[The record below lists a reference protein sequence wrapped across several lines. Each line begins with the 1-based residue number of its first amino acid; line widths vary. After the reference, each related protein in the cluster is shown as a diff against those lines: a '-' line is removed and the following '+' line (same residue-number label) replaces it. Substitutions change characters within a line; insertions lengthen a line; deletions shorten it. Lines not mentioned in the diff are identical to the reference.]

1 MVRFFKRSLN
11 YTCDGTFT
19 YSSTFRYTF
28 FLLLP
33 KIQCVRLCLDSF
45 IDKTSSLSS
54 AQSKMSFKFM
64 NENEI
69 DEVAW
74 KKRGKWENI
83 FFDAIDLNR
92 MGNWWAEN
100 GLCCFIRTASERA
113 NKKNGNWADVPT
125 QSKIKP
131 IEFVSVQFSLLMF
144 FPRECH
150 IQLSGI

>member
-1 MVRFFKRSLN
+1 MKLMKSH
-11 YTCDGTFT
+11 G
-19 YSSTFRYTF
+19 
-28 FLLLP
+28 
-33 KIQCVRLCLDSF
+33 K
-45 IDKTSSLSS
+45 KE
-54 AQSKMSFKFM
+54 
-64 NENEI
+64 ENEKI
-69 DEVAW
+69 F
-74 KKRGKWENI
+74 

-92 MGNWWAEN
+92 MGNWWTEN

-125 QSKIKP
+125 QSKMKP